1 MQAGPSNVDPPMADD
16 SIAEERAVEN
26 LPVNESVVIRISE
39 SVTNES
45 CSNTEAF
52 KTINWC

>member
-16 SIAEERAVEN
+16 SVAEERAVEN
-26 LPVNESVVIRISE
+26 LPMNESVVIRISE
-39 SVTNES
+39 SITNES